1 MYLQFPFI
9 SHPLFTILVPMST
22 VAIVG
27 RPNVGKSTL
36 YNRFLRT
43 RKAIVHET
51 EGVTRDRTYAEV
63 EWCGH
68 NFTIIDTGGIM
79 MDPRDTIEEG
89 IREQA
94 LIATEEADLIL
105 FLVDVKVGITQFDDY
120 IAKILHKSKKK
131 VLLVANKVD
140 DERFEI
146 DVHSFYAL
154 GFGEPHQVSAL
165 NGRSTGDLLD
175 AIAEN
180 IPNRP
185 EIEEKAY
192 DLKISILGM
201 PNAGKSTIA
210 NTFLGQNRHIV
221 TDIAG
226 TTRDSINSE
235 MKYQGKSVMLVDTAG
250 LRKKNKIS
258 DSIEFY
264 SFVRTKRAIRES
276 HVCILMV
283 DVNKG
288 FCSQDVRIVQ
298 EIIDQRKGLIVAMNK
313 WDLIEKETQTAAEF
327 TKELLYHFPILTDIP
342 IMFISAINKQRLF
355 KLLDEAFEIKERMKQ
370 RISTSELNNFF
381 IKVIDRNPPPSTK
394 GKYIK
399 IKYVTQILENP
410 PLVAFFCNEPTL
422 IADNYKRYLESV
434 FRKNYDFK
442 GVPINFVYKRK

>member
-1 MYLQFPFI
+1 
-9 SHPLFTILVPMST
+9 MST

-63 EWCGH
+63 EWCGRT
-68 NFTIIDTGGIM
+68 FTIIDTGGII

-94 LIATEEADLIL
+94 LIATAEADLIL
-105 FLVDVKVGITQFDDY
+105 FIVDVKVGVTQFDDY
-120 IAKILHKSKKK
+120 IAKLLHRSKKP
-131 VLLVANKVD
+131 VILVTNKVD
-140 DERFEI
+140 DERFE
-146 DVHSFYAL
+146 VEMHNFYSL
-154 GFGEPHQVSAL
+154 GFGEPAEVSAL
-165 NGRSTGDLLD
+165 NGRSAGDLLD
-175 AIAEN
+175 LVI
-180 IPNRP
+180 NRLP
-185 EIEEKAY
+185 KDNLVEKKDY

-201 PNAGKSTIA
+201 PNAGKSTLA
-210 NTFLGQNRHIV
+210 NTFLGKNRHIV

-235 MKYQGKSVMLVDTAG
+235 MNYQGKSVMLVDTAG
-250 LRKKNKIS
+250 LRKKNKIA

-313 WDLIEKETQTAAEF
+313 WDLIEKDSYTAIEF
-327 TKELLYHFPILTDIP
+327 NKELLYHFPVLTNIP
-342 IMFISAINKQRLF
+342 IMFVSAVNKQRLF
-355 KLLDEAFEIKERMKQ
+355 KLLDEAFAVRERMLQ
-370 RISTSELNNFF
+370 RIPTSKLNDFF
-381 IKVIDRNPPPSTK
+381 IKVIDRNPPPAVK
-394 GKYIK
+394 GRHIK
-399 IKYVTQILENP
+399 IKYVTQVLENP
-410 PLVAFFCNEPTL
+410 PLIALFCNEPSL
-422 IADNYKRYLESV
+422 IMDHYKRYLESV

-442 GVPINFVYKRK
+442 GVPIKFVYKKK

>member
-1 MYLQFPFI
+1 
-9 SHPLFTILVPMST
+9 MST

-63 EWCGH
+63 EWCGRT
-68 NFTIIDTGGIM
+68 FTIIDTGGIM

-94 LIATEEADLIL
+94 LIATAEADLIL
-105 FLVDVKVGITQFDDY
+105 FIVDVKVGVTQFDDY
-120 IAKILHKSKKK
+120 IAKLLHRSKKP
-131 VLLVANKVD
+131 VILVTNKVD
-140 DERFEI
+140 DERFE
-146 DVHSFYAL
+146 VEMHNFYAL
-154 GFGEPHQVSAL
+154 GFGEPAEVSAL

-175 AIAEN
+175 LVVN
-180 IPNRP
+180 QLP
-185 EIEEKAY
+185 EDNLVEKKDY

-201 PNAGKSTIA
+201 PNAGKSTLA
-210 NTFLGQNRHIV
+210 NTFLGKNRHIV

-235 MKYQGKSVMLVDTAG
+235 MNYQGKSVMLVDTAG
-250 LRKKNKIS
+250 LRKKNKIA

-313 WDLIEKETQTAAEF
+313 WDLIEKDSYTAIEF
-327 TKELLYHFPILTDIP
+327 NKELLYHFPVLTNIP
-342 IMFISAINKQRLF
+342 IMFVSAVNKQRLF
-355 KLLDEAFEIKERMKQ
+355 KLLDEAFAIKERMQQ
-370 RISTSELNNFF
+370 RIPTSKLNDFF
-381 IKVIDRNPPPSTK
+381 IKVIDRNPPPAVK
-394 GKYIK
+394 GRYIK
-399 IKYVTQILENP
+399 IKYVTQVLENP
-410 PLVAFFCNEPTL
+410 PLIALFCNEPSL
-422 IADNYKRYLESV
+422 IVDHYKRYLESV

-442 GVPINFVYKRK
+442 GVPIKFVYKSK

>member
-1 MYLQFPFI
+1 
-9 SHPLFTILVPMST
+9 MST

-63 EWCGH
+63 EWCGRT
-68 NFTIIDTGGIM
+68 FTIIDTGGIM

-94 LIATEEADLIL
+94 LIATAEADLIL
-105 FLVDVKVGITQFDDY
+105 FIVDVKVGVTQFDDY
-120 IAKILHKSKKK
+120 ISKLLHRSKKS
-131 VLLVANKVD
+131 VILVTNKVD
-140 DERFEI
+140 DERYEV
-146 DVHSFYAL
+146 DMHSFYSL
-154 GFGEPHQVSAL
+154 GFGEPAEVSAL

-175 AIAEN
+175 LVI
-180 IPNRP
+180 NRLP
-185 EIEEKAY
+185 EDNLVEKKAY

-201 PNAGKSTIA
+201 PNAGKSTLA
-210 NTFLGQNRHIV
+210 NTFLGKNRHIV

-235 MKYQGKSVMLVDTAG
+235 MNYQGKSVMLVDTAG
-250 LRKKNKIS
+250 LRKKNKIA

-313 WDLIEKETQTAAEF
+313 WDLIEKDTHTAIEF
-327 TKELLYHFPILTDIP
+327 NKELLYHFPILTNIP
-342 IMFISAINKQRLF
+342 VMFVSAVNKQRLF
-355 KLLDEAFEIKERMKQ
+355 KLLDEAFAVRERMQQ
-370 RISTSELNNFF
+370 RIPTSKLNDFF
-381 IKVIDRNPPPSTK
+381 IKVIDRNPPPAVK
-394 GKYIK
+394 GRYIK
-399 IKYVTQILENP
+399 IKYVTQVLENP
-410 PLVAFFCNEPTL
+410 PLIALFCNEPSL
-422 IADNYKRYLESV
+422 IVDHYKRYLESV

-442 GVPINFVYKRK
+442 GVPVKFVYKNK

>member
-1 MYLQFPFI
+1 
-9 SHPLFTILVPMST
+9 MSI

-63 EWCGH
+63 EWSGRD
-68 NFTIIDTGGIM
+68 FTIIDTGGIM

-105 FLVDVKVGITQFDDY
+105 FIVDVKVGITQFDDY
-120 IAKILHKSKKK
+120 IAKILRKSNKK
-131 VLLVANKVD
+131 VVLVANKVD

-146 DVHSFYAL
+146 DVHAFYAL
-154 GFGEPHQVSAL
+154 GFGEPHEVSAL

-175 AIAEN
+175 VVIEN
-180 IPNRP
+180 LPDETP
-185 EIEEKAY
+185 PTKQEF

-201 PNAGKSTIA
+201 PNAGKSTLA
-210 NTFLGQNRHIV
+210 NTFLGKNRHIV

-226 TTRDSINSE
+226 TTRDSINSD
-235 MKYQGKSVMLVDTAG
+235 MKYKGKSVMLVDTAG
-250 LRKKNKIS
+250 LRKKTKIA

-276 HVCILMV
+276 HICILMV

-288 FCSQDVRIVQ
+288 FCSQDVRIIQ

-313 WDLIEKETQTAAEF
+313 WDLIEKETQTAAQF
-327 TKELLYHFPILTDIP
+327 TQELHYHFPILSNVP
-342 IMFISAINKQRLF
+342 IMFISAVKKQRLF
-355 KLLDEAFEIKERMKQ
+355 KLLDEAFAIKERMKQ

-381 IKVIDRNPPPSTK
+381 LKIIDRNPPPSVK

-399 IKYVTQILENP
+399 IKFITQVLENP
-410 PLVAFFCNEPTL
+410 PLIALFCNEPSM
-422 IADNYKRYLESV
+422 IMDNYKRYLESV
-434 FRKNYDFK
+434 FRKNYDFS
-442 GVPINFVYKRK
+442 GVPIKFVYKKK

>member
-1 MYLQFPFI
+1 
-9 SHPLFTILVPMST
+9 MST

-63 EWCGH
+63 EWCGRT
-68 NFTIIDTGGIM
+68 FTIIDTGGIM

-94 LIATEEADLIL
+94 LIATAEADLIL
-105 FLVDVKVGITQFDDY
+105 FIVDVKVGVTQFDDY
-120 IAKILHKSKKK
+120 IAKLLHRSKKP
-131 VLLVANKVD
+131 VILVTNKVD
-140 DERFEI
+140 DERFE
-146 DVHSFYAL
+146 VEMHNFYAL
-154 GFGEPHQVSAL
+154 GFGEPAEVSAL

-175 AIAEN
+175 LVVN
-180 IPNRP
+180 QLP
-185 EIEEKAY
+185 EDNLVEKKDY

-201 PNAGKSTIA
+201 PNAGKSTLA
-210 NTFLGQNRHIV
+210 NTFLGKNRHIV

-235 MKYQGKSVMLVDTAG
+235 MNYQGKSVMLVDTAG
-250 LRKKNKIS
+250 LRKKNKIA

-313 WDLIEKETQTAAEF
+313 WDLIEKDSYTAIEF
-327 TKELLYHFPILTDIP
+327 NKELLYHFPVLTNIP
-342 IMFISAINKQRLF
+342 IMFVSAVNKQRLF
-355 KLLDEAFEIKERMKQ
+355 KLLDEAFAVRERMQQ
-370 RISTSELNNFF
+370 RIPTSKLNDFF
-381 IKVIDRNPPPSTK
+381 IKVIDRNPPPAVK
-394 GKYIK
+394 GRHIK
-399 IKYVTQILENP
+399 IKYVTQVLENP
-410 PLVAFFCNEPTL
+410 PLIALFCNEPSL
-422 IADNYKRYLESV
+422 IVDHYKRYLESV

-442 GVPINFVYKRK
+442 GVPIKFVYKSK

>member
-1 MYLQFPFI
+1 MN
-9 SHPLFTILVPMST
+9 T

-36 YNRFLRT
+36 YNRFLQT

-51 EGVTRDRTYAEV
+51 EGVTRDRTYSEV
-63 EWCGH
+63 EWCGR

-79 MDPRDTIEEG
+79 IDPRDTIEEG

-94 LIATEEADLIL
+94 LLATEEADLIL
-105 FLVDVKVGITQFDDY
+105 FIVDVRVGITQFDDY
-120 IAKILHKSKKK
+120 IAKLLRRSKKP
-131 VLLVANKVD
+131 VILVTNKVD

-146 DVHSFYAL
+146 DMHNFYAL
-154 GFGEPHQVSAL
+154 GFGDPVQVSAL
-165 NGRSTGDLLD
+165 NGRAAGDLLD
-175 AIAEN
+175 AIVN
-180 IPNRP
+180 NLP
-185 EIEEKAY
+185 EIPMTDKKEY

-201 PNAGKSTIA
+201 PNAGKSSLA
-210 NTFLGQNRHIV
+210 NTFLGKNRHIV
-221 TDIAG
+221 TEIAG

-235 MKYQGKSVMLVDTAG
+235 MNYQGKSVMLVDTAG
-250 LRKKNKIS
+250 LRKKNKIA

-288 FCSQDVRIVQ
+288 FCSQDVRIIQ
-298 EIIDQRKGLIVAMNK
+298 EILDQRKGLIVAMNK

-327 TKELLYHFPILTDIP
+327 TKELLYHFPILTHIP
-342 IMFISAINKQRLF
+342 IMYVSTLHKQRLF
-355 KLLDEAFEIKERMKQ
+355 KLLDEAFAIKERMKQ
-370 RISTSELNNFF
+370 RIPTSQLNDFF
-381 IKVIDRNPPPSTK
+381 LKVIDRNPPPSVK

-399 IKYVTQILENP
+399 IKYVTQVLENP
-410 PLVAFFCNEPTL
+410 PLIALFCNEPTL
-422 IADNYKRYLESV
+422 IMDNYKRFLESV

-442 GVPINFVYKRK
+442 GVPVKFVYKNK

>member
-1 MYLQFPFI
+1 MN
-9 SHPLFTILVPMST
+9 T

-36 YNRFLRT
+36 YNRFLRQ

-63 EWCGH
+63 EWSGH
-68 NFTIIDTGGIM
+68 IFTVIDTGGIM

-105 FLVDVKVGITQFDDY
+105 FIVDVTAGVTQFDDY
-120 IAKILHKSKKK
+120 IARILHRSNKP
-131 VLLVANKVD
+131 VLLIANKVD
-140 DERFEI
+140 DERFESDI
-146 DVHSFYAL
+146 QDFYSL
-154 GFGEPHQVSAL
+154 GFGDPHEVSAL

-175 AIAEN
+175 AIIEN
-180 IPNRP
+180 IPEVSSSP
-185 EIEEKAY
+185 KKEF

-210 NTFLGQNRHIV
+210 NTLLGKNRHIV

-235 MKYQGKSVMLVDTAG
+235 MKYQGKNVMLVDTAG

-258 DSIEFY
+258 DNIEFY
-264 SFVRTKRAIRES
+264 SFIRTKRAIRES
-276 HVCILMV
+276 DVCILVV

-288 FCSQDVRIVQ
+288 FCSQDVRIIN
-298 EIIDQRKGLIVAMNK
+298 EILDQRKGLIVAMNK
-313 WDLIEKETQTAAEF
+313 WDLIEKDTQTAAQF
-327 TKELLYHFPILTDIP
+327 IKDLQYHFPIVDDIP
-342 IMFISAINKQRLF
+342 IMFISAVKKQRLF
-355 KLLDEAFEIKERMKQ
+355 KVLDEAFAIKERMKK
-370 RISTSELNNFF
+370 RISTSELNDFF
-381 IKVIDRNPPPSTK
+381 QKVIERNPPPSVK
-394 GKYIK
+394 GKYIR
-399 IKYVTQILENP
+399 IKYVTQVLENP
-410 PLVAFFCNEPTL
+410 PLIALFSNEPSL
-422 IADNYKRYLESV
+422 IMDHYKRYLESV

-442 GVPINFVYKRK
+442 GVPVKFVYKKK

>member
-1 MYLQFPFI
+1 MN
-9 SHPLFTILVPMST
+9 T

-36 YNRFLRT
+36 YNRFLRE

-63 EWCGH
+63 EWSGRD
-68 NFTIIDTGGIM
+68 FTIIDTGGIM
-79 MDPRDTIEEG
+79 MDPQDTIQAG

-105 FLVDVKVGITQFDDY
+105 FIVDVKVGITQLDDY
-120 IAKILHKSKKK
+120 IATILHKSNKK

-140 DERFEI
+140 DERFEME
-146 DVHSFYAL
+146 VHSFYAL
-154 GFGEPHQVSAL
+154 GFGEPQEVSAL

-175 AIAEN
+175 VIIEN
-180 IPNRP
+180 LP
-185 EIEEKAY
+185 EENVSTKKEY

-210 NTFLGQNRHIV
+210 NTFLGKNRHIV
-221 TDIAG
+221 TEIAG

-264 SFVRTKRAIRES
+264 SFIRTKRAIRES

-288 FCSQDVRIVQ
+288 FCSQDVRIIQ

-313 WDLIEKETQTAAEF
+313 WDLIEKETQTAAQF
-327 TKELLYHFPILTDIP
+327 TKDLHYHFPILTNIP
-342 IMFISAINKQRLF
+342 IMFISAVKKQRLF
-355 KLLDEAFEIKERMKQ
+355 KLLDEAFAIKDRMKQ

-381 IKVIDRNPPPSTK
+381 LKIVDRNPPPSIK

-399 IKYVTQILENP
+399 IKYVTQVLENP
-410 PLVAFFCNEPTL
+410 PLIAFFSNAPTL
-422 IADNYKRYLESV
+422 IMDNYKRYLESV

-442 GVPINFVYKRK
+442 GVPIKFIYKNK

>member
-1 MYLQFPFI
+1 
-9 SHPLFTILVPMST
+9 MST

-63 EWCGH
+63 EWCGRT
-68 NFTIIDTGGIM
+68 FTIIDTGGIM

-94 LIATEEADLIL
+94 LIATAEADLIL
-105 FLVDVKVGITQFDDY
+105 FIVDVKVGVTQFDDY
-120 IAKILHKSKKK
+120 IAKLLHRSKKP
-131 VLLVANKVD
+131 VILVTNKVD
-140 DERFEI
+140 DERFE
-146 DVHSFYAL
+146 VEMHNFYSL
-154 GFGEPHQVSAL
+154 GFGDPAEVSAL

-175 AIAEN
+175 LVVN
-180 IPNRP
+180 QLP
-185 EIEEKAY
+185 EDNLVEKKDY

-201 PNAGKSTIA
+201 PNAGKSTLA
-210 NTFLGQNRHIV
+210 NTFLGKNRHIV

-235 MKYQGKSVMLVDTAG
+235 MNYQGKSVMLVDTAG
-250 LRKKNKIS
+250 LRKKNKIA

-288 FCSQDVRIVQ
+288 FCSQDVRIIQ

-313 WDLIEKETQTAAEF
+313 WDLIEKDTHTAAEF
-327 TKELLYHFPILTDIP
+327 NKELLYHFPVLTNIP
-342 IMFISAINKQRLF
+342 IMFVSAINKQRLF
-355 KLLDEAFEIKERMKQ
+355 KLLDEAFAIKERMQQ
-370 RISTSELNNFF
+370 RIPTSKLNDFF
-381 IKVIDRNPPPSTK
+381 IKVIDRNPPPAVK
-394 GKYIK
+394 GRYIK
-399 IKYVTQILENP
+399 IKYVTQVLENP
-410 PLVAFFCNEPTL
+410 PLIALFCNEPSL
-422 IADNYKRYLESV
+422 IMDHYKRYLESV

-442 GVPINFVYKRK
+442 GVPIKFVYKSK

>member
-1 MYLQFPFI
+1 
-9 SHPLFTILVPMST
+9 MST

-63 EWCGH
+63 EWCGRT
-68 NFTIIDTGGIM
+68 FTIIDTGGIM

-94 LIATEEADLIL
+94 LIATAEADLIL
-105 FLVDVKVGITQFDDY
+105 FIVDVKVGVTQFDDY
-120 IAKILHKSKKK
+120 IAKLLHRSKKP
-131 VLLVANKVD
+131 VILVTNKVD
-140 DERFEI
+140 DERFE
-146 DVHSFYAL
+146 VEMHNFYAL
-154 GFGEPHQVSAL
+154 GFGEPAEVSAL

-175 AIAEN
+175 LVVN
-180 IPNRP
+180 QLP
-185 EIEEKAY
+185 EDNLVEKKGY

-201 PNAGKSTIA
+201 PNAGKSTLA
-210 NTFLGQNRHIV
+210 NTFLGKNRHIV

-235 MKYQGKSVMLVDTAG
+235 MNYRGKSVMLVDTAG
-250 LRKKNKIS
+250 LRKKNKIA

-276 HVCILMV
+276 HVCVLMV

-313 WDLIEKETQTAAEF
+313 WDLIEKDMHTAVEF
-327 TKELLYHFPILTDIP
+327 NKELLYHFPVLTNIP
-342 IMFISAINKQRLF
+342 IMFVSAVNKQRLF
-355 KLLDEAFEIKERMKQ
+355 KLLDEAFAIKERMQQ
-370 RISTSELNNFF
+370 RIPTSKLNDFF
-381 IKVIDRNPPPSTK
+381 IKVIDRNPPPAVK
-394 GKYIK
+394 GRYIK
-399 IKYVTQILENP
+399 IKYVTQVLENP
-410 PLVAFFCNEPTL
+410 PLIALFCNEPSL
-422 IADNYKRYLESV
+422 IMDHYKRYLESV

-442 GVPINFVYKRK
+442 GVPIKFVYKSK

>member
-1 MYLQFPFI
+1 MN
-9 SHPLFTILVPMST
+9 T

-36 YNRFLRT
+36 YNRFLRQ

-63 EWCGH
+63 DWSGRD
-68 NFTIIDTGGIM
+68 FTIIDTGGIM

-94 LIATEEADLIL
+94 LLATEEADLIL
-105 FLVDVKVGITQFDDY
+105 FIVDVTAGITQYDDY
-120 IAKILHKSKKK
+120 IAKILHKSQKP
-131 VLLVANKVD
+131 VLLIANKVD
-140 DERFEI
+140 DERFESDI
-146 DVHSFYAL
+146 HQFYAL
-154 GFGEPHQVSAL
+154 GFGDPHEVSAL

-175 AIAEN
+175 VIIEHLPEN
-180 IPNRP
+180 SAKTKK
-185 EIEEKAY
+185 EY

-221 TDIAG
+221 TEIAG

-235 MKYQGKSVMLVDTAG
+235 MKYHGKTVMLVDTAG

-258 DSIEFY
+258 DSIEYY

-283 DVNKG
+283 DINKG
-288 FCSQDVRIVQ
+288 FCSQDVKIVQ
-298 EIIDQRKGLIVAMNK
+298 EIIDQRKGLIVALNK
-313 WDLIEKETQTAAEF
+313 WDLIEKDTKTAAQL
-327 TKELLYHFPILTDIP
+327 TKDLIYNYPILSDIP

-355 KLLDEAFEIKERMKQ
+355 KLLDEAFAIQERMKQ
-370 RISTSELNNFF
+370 RIPTSELNNFF
-381 IKVIDRNPPPSTK
+381 IKVIERNPPPSVR

-410 PLVAFFCNEPTL
+410 PLIGMFCNEPTL
-422 IADNYKRYLESV
+422 IMDHYKRYLESV

-442 GVPINFVYKRK
+442 GVPLKFIYKKK

>member
-1 MYLQFPFI
+1 MN
-9 SHPLFTILVPMST
+9 T

-36 YNRFLRT
+36 YNRLLRQ

-63 EWCGH
+63 EWSGQM
-68 NFTIIDTGGIM
+68 FTVIDTGGIM
-79 MDPRDTIEEG
+79 IDPRDSIEEG

-105 FLVDVKVGITQFDDY
+105 FLVDVRAGITQYDDY
-120 IAKILHKSKKK
+120 IAKILHRSNKP
-131 VLLVANKVD
+131 VLLVVNKVD
-140 DERFEI
+140 NERYEADI
-146 DVHSFYAL
+146 HEFYAL
-154 GFGEPHQVSAL
+154 GFGDPHDVSAL

-175 AIAEN
+175 KILEN
-180 IPNRP
+180 IPENT
-185 EIEEKAY
+185 ESTQKEY

-210 NTFLGQNRHIV
+210 NTFLGKNRHIV

-258 DSIEFY
+258 DSIEYY
-264 SFVRTKRAIRES
+264 SFIRTKRAIRES

-288 FCSQDVRIVQ
+288 FCSQDVRIIQ
-298 EIIDQRKGLIVAMNK
+298 EIFDQRKGLIVAMNK
-313 WDLIEKETQTAAEF
+313 WDLIEKDTQTAAEF
-327 TKELLYHFPILTDIP
+327 SKELLYHFPILADVP
-342 IMFISAINKQRLF
+342 IMYISAIKKQRLF
-355 KLLDEAFEIKERMKQ
+355 KLLDEAFAIKERMQQ
-370 RISTSELNNFF
+370 RIQTSELNDFF
-381 IKVIDRNPPPSTK
+381 TKVIDRNPPPSVK
-394 GKYIK
+394 GKYIR
-399 IKYVTQILENP
+399 IKYVTQVLENP
-410 PLVAFFCNEPTL
+410 PLIALFSNEPTL
-422 IADNYKRYLESV
+422 IMDNYKRYLESV
-434 FRKNYDFK
+434 FRKNYDFR
-442 GVPINFVYKRK
+442 GVPVKFVYKKK

>member
-1 MYLQFPFI
+1 
-9 SHPLFTILVPMST
+9 MST

-63 EWCGH
+63 EWCGRT
-68 NFTIIDTGGIM
+68 FTIIDTGGIM
-79 MDPRDTIEEG
+79 MDPRDSIEEG

-94 LIATEEADLIL
+94 LIATAEADLIL
-105 FLVDVKVGITQFDDY
+105 FIVDVKVGVTQFDDY
-120 IAKILHKSKKK
+120 ISKLLHRSKKS
-131 VLLVANKVD
+131 VILVTNKVD
-140 DERFEI
+140 DERYEV
-146 DVHSFYAL
+146 DMHSFYSL
-154 GFGEPHQVSAL
+154 GFGEPAEVSAL

-175 AIAEN
+175 LVI
-180 IPNRP
+180 NRLP
-185 EIEEKAY
+185 EDNLVEKKAY

-201 PNAGKSTIA
+201 PNAGKSTLA
-210 NTFLGQNRHIV
+210 NTFLGKNRHIV

-235 MKYQGKSVMLVDTAG
+235 MNYQGKSVMLVDTAG
-250 LRKKNKIS
+250 LRKKNKIA

-313 WDLIEKETQTAAEF
+313 WDLIEKDTHTAIEF
-327 TKELLYHFPILTDIP
+327 NKELLYHFPILTNIP
-342 IMFISAINKQRLF
+342 VMFVSAVNKQRLF
-355 KLLDEAFEIKERMKQ
+355 KLLDEAFAVRERMQQ
-370 RISTSELNNFF
+370 RIPTSKLNDFF
-381 IKVIDRNPPPSTK
+381 IKVIDRNPPPAVK
-394 GKYIK
+394 GRYIK
-399 IKYVTQILENP
+399 IKYVTQVLENP
-410 PLVAFFCNEPTL
+410 PLIALFCNEPSL
-422 IADNYKRYLESV
+422 IVDHYKRYLESV

-442 GVPINFVYKRK
+442 GVPVKFVYKNK

>member
-1 MYLQFPFI
+1 MN
-9 SHPLFTILVPMST
+9 T

-36 YNRFLRT
+36 YNRFLSQ

-63 EWCGH
+63 EWSGRV
-68 NFTIIDTGGIM
+68 FTIIDTGGIM

-105 FLVDVKVGITQFDDY
+105 FIVDVTVGITQYDDY
-120 IAKILHKSKKK
+120 IAGILHKSQKP
-131 VLLVANKVD
+131 VLLIANKVD
-140 DERFEI
+140 DERFESDI
-146 DVHSFYAL
+146 HQFYAL
-154 GFGEPHQVSAL
+154 GFGDPHEVSAL

-175 AIAEN
+175 VI
-180 IPNRP
+180 IDHLP
-185 EIEEKAY
+185 EITEKAKEEY

-210 NTFLGQNRHIV
+210 NTFLGKNRHIV
-221 TDIAG
+221 TEIAG

-235 MKYQGKSVMLVDTAG
+235 MKYHGKMVMLVDTAG

-258 DSIEFY
+258 DSIEYY
-264 SFVRTKRAIRES
+264 SFIRTKRAIRES
-276 HVCILMV
+276 QVCILVV
-283 DVNKG
+283 DADKG
-288 FCSQDVRIVQ
+288 FCSQDVRIVH
-298 EIIDQRKGLIVAMNK
+298 EIIEQRKGLIVAMNK
-313 WDLIEKETQTAAEF
+313 WDLIEKDTRTAAEL
-327 TKELLYHFPILTDIP
+327 TKELIYNYPILTHIP
-342 IMFISAINKQRLF
+342 IMFISAIKKQRLF
-355 KLLDEAFEIKERMKQ
+355 KLLDEAFAIKERMKQ

-381 IKVIDRNPPPSTK
+381 IKVIDRNPPPSIK

-399 IKYVTQILENP
+399 IKYITQILENP
-410 PLVAFFCNEPTL
+410 PLIALFCNEPTL
-422 IADNYKRYLESV
+422 IMDHYKRYLESL

-442 GVPINFVYKRK
+442 GVPIKFIYKKK

>member
-1 MYLQFPFI
+1 
-9 SHPLFTILVPMST
+9 MST

-63 EWCGH
+63 EWCGRT
-68 NFTIIDTGGIM
+68 FTIIDTGGIM

-94 LIATEEADLIL
+94 LIATAEADLIL
-105 FLVDVKVGITQFDDY
+105 FIVDVKVGVTQFDDY
-120 IAKILHKSKKK
+120 IAKLLHRSKKP
-131 VLLVANKVD
+131 VILVTNKVD
-140 DERFEI
+140 DERFE
-146 DVHSFYAL
+146 VEMHNFYAL
-154 GFGEPHQVSAL
+154 GFGEPAEISAL

-175 AIAEN
+175 LVVN
-180 IPNRP
+180 QLP
-185 EIEEKAY
+185 EDNLVEKKDY

-201 PNAGKSTIA
+201 PNAGKSTLA
-210 NTFLGQNRHIV
+210 NTFLGKNRHIV

-235 MKYQGKSVMLVDTAG
+235 MNYQGKSVMLVDTAG
-250 LRKKNKIS
+250 LRKRNKIA

-288 FCSQDVRIVQ
+288 FCSQDVRIIQ

-313 WDLIEKETQTAAEF
+313 WDLIEKDTHTAAEF
-327 TKELLYHFPILTDIP
+327 NKELLYHFPVLTNIP
-342 IMFISAINKQRLF
+342 VMFVSAVNKQRLF
-355 KLLDEAFEIKERMKQ
+355 KLLDEAFAVRKRMQQ
-370 RISTSELNNFF
+370 RIPTSKLNDFF
-381 IKVIDRNPPPSTK
+381 IKVIDRNPPPAVK
-394 GKYIK
+394 GRYIK
-399 IKYVTQILENP
+399 IKYVTQVLENP
-410 PLVAFFCNEPTL
+410 PLIALFCNEPSL
-422 IADNYKRYLESV
+422 IMDHYKRYLESV

-442 GVPINFVYKRK
+442 GVPIKFVYKSK

>member
-1 MYLQFPFI
+1 
-9 SHPLFTILVPMST
+9 MST

-63 EWCGH
+63 EWCGRT
-68 NFTIIDTGGIM
+68 FTIIDTGGIM

-94 LIATEEADLIL
+94 LIATAEADLIL
-105 FLVDVKVGITQFDDY
+105 FIVDVKVGVTQFDDY
-120 IAKILHKSKKK
+120 IAKLLHRSKKP
-131 VLLVANKVD
+131 VILVTNKVD
-140 DERFEI
+140 DERFE
-146 DVHSFYAL
+146 VEMHNFYSL
-154 GFGEPHQVSAL
+154 GFGDPAEVSAL

-175 AIAEN
+175 LVVN
-180 IPNRP
+180 KLP
-185 EIEEKAY
+185 EDNLVEKKDY

-201 PNAGKSTIA
+201 PNAGKSTLA
-210 NTFLGQNRHIV
+210 NTFLGKNRHIV

-235 MKYQGKSVMLVDTAG
+235 MNYQGKSVMLVDTAG
-250 LRKKNKIS
+250 LRKKNKIA

-288 FCSQDVRIVQ
+288 FCSQDVRIIQ

-313 WDLIEKETQTAAEF
+313 WDLIEKDTHTAAEF
-327 TKELLYHFPILTDIP
+327 NKELLYHFPVLTNIP
-342 IMFISAINKQRLF
+342 IMFVSAINKQRLF
-355 KLLDEAFEIKERMKQ
+355 KLLDEAFAIKERMQQ
-370 RISTSELNNFF
+370 RIPTSKLNDFF
-381 IKVIDRNPPPSTK
+381 IKVIDRNPPPAVK
-394 GKYIK
+394 GRYIK
-399 IKYVTQILENP
+399 IKYVTQVLENP
-410 PLVAFFCNEPTL
+410 PLIALFCNEPSL
-422 IADNYKRYLESV
+422 IMDHYKRYLESV

-442 GVPINFVYKRK
+442 GVPIKFVYKSK

>member
-1 MYLQFPFI
+1 MN
-9 SHPLFTILVPMST
+9 T

-36 YNRFLRT
+36 YNRFLRQ

-63 EWCGH
+63 EWSGH
-68 NFTIIDTGGIM
+68 VFTIIDTGGIM

-105 FLVDVKVGITQFDDY
+105 FIVDVKVGITQFDDY
-120 IAKILHKSKKK
+120 IAKLLHRSNKP
-131 VLLVANKVD
+131 VLLIVNKVD
-140 DERFEI
+140 DERFESDI
-146 DVHSFYAL
+146 HAFYAL
-154 GFGEPHQVSAL
+154 GFGEPHEVSAL

-175 AIAEN
+175 AIIEH
-180 IPNRP
+180 IPEGNASP
-185 EIEEKAY
+185 LKKY
-192 DLKISILGM
+192 DLRVSILGM

-210 NTFLGQNRHIV
+210 NTFLGKNRHIV

-250 LRKKNKIS
+250 LRKKSKVS

-264 SFVRTKRAIRES
+264 SFIRTKRAIRES
-276 HVCILMV
+276 DVCILMV

-288 FCSQDVRIVQ
+288 FCSQDVRIIH
-298 EIIDQRKGLIVAMNK
+298 EIFEQRKGLIVAMNK
-313 WDLIEKETQTAAEF
+313 WDLIEKDTRTANEF
-327 TKELLYHFPILTDIP
+327 TKELLYHFPVLSDVP
-342 IMFISAINKQRLF
+342 IMFISAEKKQRLF
-355 KLLDEAFEIKERMKQ
+355 KLLDEAFAIKERMKK
-370 RISTSELNNFF
+370 RIPTSELNDFF
-381 IKVIDRNPPPSTK
+381 EKVINRNPPPAVK
-394 GKYIK
+394 GKYIR
-399 IKYVTQILENP
+399 IKYVTQVLENP
-410 PLVAFFCNEPTL
+410 PLIALFTNEPTL
-422 IADNYKRYLESV
+422 IMDSYKRYLESV

-442 GVPINFVYKRK
+442 GVPIKFVYKKK

>member
-1 MYLQFPFI
+1 
-9 SHPLFTILVPMST
+9 MST

-63 EWCGH
+63 EWCDRT
-68 NFTIIDTGGIM
+68 FTIIDTGGIM

-105 FLVDVKVGITQFDDY
+105 FIVDVKVGVTQYDDY
-120 IAKILHKSKKK
+120 IAKLLHRSKKS
-131 VLLVANKVD
+131 VILVTNKVD
-140 DERFEI
+140 DERYEV
-146 DVHSFYAL
+146 DMHSFYSL
-154 GFGEPHQVSAL
+154 GFGEPAEVSAL

-175 AIAEN
+175 LIVDQLPEDNLAE
-180 IPNRP
+180 
-185 EIEEKAY
+185 KKDY
-192 DLKISILGM
+192 DLKVSILGM
-201 PNAGKSTIA
+201 PNAGKSTLA
-210 NTFLGQNRHIV
+210 NTFLGKNRHIV

-235 MKYQGKSVMLVDTAG
+235 MNYQGKSVMLVDTAG
-250 LRKKNKIS
+250 LRKKNKIA

-288 FCSQDVRIVQ
+288 FCSQDVRIIQ
-298 EIIDQRKGLIVAMNK
+298 EIIDQRKGLIVGMNK
-313 WDLIEKETQTAAEF
+313 WDLIEKDTHTATEF
-327 TKELLYHFPILTDIP
+327 TKELLYHFPILTNIP
-342 IMFISAINKQRLF
+342 VMFVSAINKQRLF
-355 KLLDEAFEIKERMKQ
+355 KLLDEAFAIKERMQQ
-370 RISTSELNNFF
+370 RIPTSKLNDFF
-381 IKVIDRNPPPSTK
+381 IKVIDRNPPPAVK
-394 GKYIK
+394 GRYIK
-399 IKYVTQILENP
+399 IKYVTQVLENP
-410 PLVAFFCNEPTL
+410 PLIALFCNEPSL
-422 IADNYKRYLESV
+422 IMDHYKRYLESV

-442 GVPINFVYKRK
+442 GVPIKFVYKNK